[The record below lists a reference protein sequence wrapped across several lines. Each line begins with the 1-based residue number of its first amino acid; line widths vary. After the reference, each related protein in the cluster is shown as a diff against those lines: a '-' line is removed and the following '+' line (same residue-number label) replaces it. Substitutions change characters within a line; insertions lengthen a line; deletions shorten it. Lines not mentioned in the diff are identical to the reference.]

1 MNRIVTLLTFSLA
14 VLVAAGAF
22 AAPVNF
28 LYSQTATN
36 TGFGNIDPFVF
47 NDGGG
52 NITFG
57 PTAMP
62 AAVVFNPN
70 PSLTPAGFVG
80 AENAMASDANEA
92 NVVVGLTWSGS
103 VTATGTRG
111 AQTFKM
117 DIPLRFVP
125 KVTQSP
131 TDLNDYQWIVTY
143 GDSVAN
149 GVDTTSTNAG
159 PRFAMWYSRD
169 DVADGNIATANT
181 FQRYTQVNNAFTA
194 GPNIFTNTDTTTA
207 PIKDATDSGDPQG
220 TDAAGRNLA
229 FYFGWRDQNGISG
242 GPILIDDFTV
252 GGLLNTNEA
261 SLRLVPEPSS
271 FVLAGMAMVAGVYW
285 RKRQRS

>member
-1 MNRIVTLLTFSLA
+1 
-14 VLVAAGAF
+14 
-22 AAPVNF
+22 
-28 LYSQTATN
+28 
-36 TGFGNIDPFVF
+36 
-47 NDGGG
+47 
-52 NITFG
+52 
-57 PTAMP
+57 
-62 AAVVFNPN
+62 
-70 PSLTPAGFVG
+70 
-80 AENAMASDANEA
+80 
-92 NVVVGLTWSGS
+92 
-103 VTATGTRG
+103 
-111 AQTFKM
+111 
-117 DIPLRFVP
+117 
-125 KVTQSP
+125 
-131 TDLNDYQWIVTY
+131 
-143 GDSVAN
+143 
-149 GVDTTSTNAG
+149 
-159 PRFAMWYSRD
+159 MWYSRD